1 MSSPINIVTVK
12 CPTCKRAVA
21 WLPENEFKPFCCERC
36 RLIDL
41 GEWIM
46 EEKRISGEAIDLDI
60 EDNEDH
66 FFQ

>member
-1 MSSPINIVTVK
+1 MSSPINTVTVK
-12 CPTCKRAVA
+12 CPTCKRPVA
-21 WLPENEFKPFCCERC
+21 WLPENEFKPFCCARC

-46 EEKRISGEAIDLDI
+46 EEKRIPGEAIDLDI
-60 EDNEDH
+60 DDNEDH

>member
-46 EEKRISGEAIDLDI
+46 EEKRIPGEAIDLDI
-60 EDNEDH
+60 EYNEDH